1 MKKIALTIAI
11 LLGMTLFAT
20 AQNGGGLFQYGMVS
34 DEAYYGNGYASPLG
48 SGIAVLLG
56 LGGAYLVAKK
66 RKEEKISTCAPSIP
80 RISPPTCGG
89 ILRIGWLFP
98 LGISLRTRSFSF
110 GSHTSAPFRRWWLS
124 NGSFL

>member
-34 DEAYYGNGYASPLG
+34 DEAYYGNGYDRTSGLILPGQHGTNTDTNASPLG

-66 RKEEKISTCAPSIP
+66 RKEE
-80 RISPPTCGG
+80 
-89 ILRIGWLFP
+89 
-98 LGISLRTRSFSF
+98 
-110 GSHTSAPFRRWWLS
+110 
-124 NGSFL
+124 